1 MFRSR
6 LSLTAQFFFL
16 LVFVLLLNAT
26 AYLFIMQNMYKQEL
40 EAQAKTVV
48 DNVESFGS
56 WVSLSGRVWVKG
68 DSKNYLSKD
77 EVISTG
83 VGGERF
89 HLFSKN
95 PALATREYSEVVAQS
110 NSPAKFRMTSSNVMN
125 PSNFPDSFESRAL
138 VAVADKQRID
148 YSEFSGDTYRYAKAV
163 IHKESCIACHGDPAK
178 APVDVLTR
186 YGNER
191 GFGFKTGDVAGV
203 ISVTLPKRSVF
214 ERTFSLIN
222 AAEMTVIFLSILPM
236 LWFIRRAIILPIRE
250 ITHAADEIS
259 RGKDVHV
266 DVTDT
271 VAGSKN
277 EIHTLKI
284 ATARMR
290 NSFII
295 ALRKMREARSQ
306 TDKLKQHIANKDKSD

>member
-1 MFRSR
+1 MFSTR
-6 LSLTAQFFFL
+6 LSLTTQFLILL
-16 LVFVLLLNAT
+16 LVVLVLNAT

-40 EAQAKTVV
+40 ESQAKTVV

-56 WVSLSGRVWVKG
+56 WVSQSGRVWVKG
-68 DSKNYLSKD
+68 ESKNYLSKE
-77 EVISTG
+77 EVISANDS
-83 VGGERF
+83 EKRF
-89 HLFSKN
+89 HIFSKN
-95 PALATREYSEVVAQS
+95 PALATREYSEVVAKS

-125 PSNFPDSFESRAL
+125 PANTPDSFELRAL
-138 VAVADKQRID
+138 AAVADKQQID
-148 YSEFSGDTYRYAKAV
+148 YSEFTGDTYRYAKAV
-163 IHKESCIACHGDPAK
+163 IHQESCISCHGDSAK
-178 APVDVLTR
+178 APADVLSV
-186 YGNER
+186 YGNEH

-214 ERTFSLIN
+214 QSAFSWIN
-222 AAEMTVIFLSILPM
+222 AIELLIILLSILPM
-236 LWFIRRAIILPIRE
+236 IWFIRRAIILPIKH

-271 VAGSKN
+271 AADSKN

-290 NSFII
+290 NSFVI
-295 ALRKMREARSQ
+295 ALRKMREARKNSDQ
-306 TDKLKQHIANKDKSD
+306 LKQMLKNREKPE

>member
-1 MFRSR
+1 MFSSR
-6 LSLTAQFFFL
+6 LSLTTQFLIL
-16 LVFVLLLNAT
+16 LLIVLLLNAT

-48 DNVESFGS
+48 DNVESFGT
-56 WVSLSGRVWVKG
+56 WVSQSGRVWVKG
-68 DSKNYLSKD
+68 DSKNFLSKE
-77 EVISTG
+77 EVISATDP
-83 VGGERF
+83 EKRF
-89 HLFSKN
+89 HIFSKN
-95 PALATREYSEVVAQS
+95 PALATREYSEVVAES
-110 NSPAKFRMTSSNVMN
+110 KSPAKFRMTSSNVMN
-125 PSNFPDSFESRAL
+125 PANAPDPFEVRAL
-138 VAVADKQRID
+138 AAVADKQKVD
-148 YSEFSGDTYRYAKAV
+148 YSEFSDDTYRYAKAV

-178 APVDVLTR
+178 APADVLSV
-186 YGNER
+186 YGNEH

-203 ISVTLPKRSVF
+203 ISVTLPKRNIF
-214 ERTFSLIN
+214 ESAISLIN
-222 AAEMTVIFLSILPM
+222 AVEMAVIFLSILPM
-236 LWFIRRAIILPIRE
+236 MWFIRRAIILPIKQ

-271 VAGSKN
+271 VADTKN

-295 ALRKMREARSQ
+295 AVRKMREARKNADQ
-306 TDKLKQHIANKDKSD
+306 MKQMIQDKDKK